1 MSSNRIKSEEIQVG
15 DNYVLPIEQSRV
27 TRQQAK
33 VQQII
38 DETDAKAQQ
47 IIANAENKSQ
57 VVIQTAN
64 TEAEAIIENA
74 KKKAE
79 KEYETIKKQAYEE
92 GFKKGEQDGL
102 YKFQNDAS
110 EGLKSLDTLAAS
122 SFELKKNIIDSASRD
137 IVDLVIAIA
146 DKVCHQKFN
155 EKVLYKITLDAIKK
169 LNDKENITI
178 IVNPV
183 LVDNINNL
191 TSKFR
196 EEIPKLQ
203 SLKILEDNS
212 LSADG
217 VIVET
222 PSTRLDSRVSV
233 QIAEI
238 AEKMLTGTDDGMG
251 QK

>member
-79 KEYETIKKQAYEE
+79 KEK
-92 GFKKGEQDGL
+92 L
-102 YKFQNDAS
+102 
-110 EGLKSLDTLAAS
+110 
-122 SFELKKNIIDSASRD
+122 SRR
-137 IVDLVIAIA
+137 L
-146 DKVCHQKFN
+146 CLH
-155 EKVLYKITLDAIKK
+155 
-169 LNDKENITI
+169 
-178 IVNPV
+178 
-183 LVDNINNL
+183 
-191 TSKFR
+191 
-196 EEIPKLQ
+196 
-203 SLKILEDNS
+203 KIL
-212 LSADG
+212 LY
-217 VIVET
+217 
-222 PSTRLDSRVSV
+222 LDRRRMRRRT
-233 QIAEI
+233 E
-238 AEKMLTGTDDGMG
+238 LL
-251 QK
+251 

>member
-1 MSSNRIKSEEIQVG
+1 MG
-15 DNYVLPIEQSRV
+15 DNYVLPIEQTRV

-38 DETDAKAQQ
+38 DETDAKARQ
-47 IIANAENKSQ
+47 IIDNAETKSQ
-57 VVIQTAN
+57 VVIQAAN
-64 TEAEAIIENA
+64 TEAESIIANA

-79 KEYETIKKQAYEE
+79 QEYDKIKEQAYQE

-102 YKFQNDAS
+102 YKFQNDAQ
-110 EGLKSLDTLAAS
+110 EALKSLDTLS
-122 SFELKKNIIDSASRD
+122 SSSYEIKKNIIDSASRD

-146 DKVCHQKFN
+146 DKVCHQKFDIN
-155 EKVLYKITLDAIKK
+155 VLYKITLDAVKQ

-178 IVNPV
+178 IVNPA
-183 LVDNINNL
+183 LVNNINKL
-191 TSKFR
+191 ADKFR
-196 EEIPKLQ
+196 EAI
-203 SLKILEDNS
+203 LKILEDNS

-222 PSTRLDSRVSV
+222 PDTRLDSRVSV

-238 AEKMLTGTDDGMG
+238 AAKMLTGSGDGLE

>member
-222 PSTRLDSRVSV
+222 LSTRLDSRVSV

>member
-47 IIANAENKSQ
+47 IIANAENKSK

>member
-183 LVDNINNL
+183 LIDNINNL

-222 PSTRLDSRVSV
+222 LSTRLDSRVSV

>member
-47 IIANAENKSQ
+47 IIANAENKSH